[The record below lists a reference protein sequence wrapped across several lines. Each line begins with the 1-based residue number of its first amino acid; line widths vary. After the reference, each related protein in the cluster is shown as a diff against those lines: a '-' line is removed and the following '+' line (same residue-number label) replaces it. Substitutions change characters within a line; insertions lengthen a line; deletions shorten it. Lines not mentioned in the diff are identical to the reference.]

1 MTEQNLNIKSKS
13 YHPDAWEN
21 VYLLRGYDEGLKEDF
36 IRNLRVKISPSFPN
50 EIEVISF
57 DVREDFAS
65 QKVLEECCIPSL
77 FFGYKIVY
85 LKNFD
90 LAKKDERDKFADY
103 LKNPSESACLI
114 FDAGSLSKKDKF
126 IDLFGPNQIV
136 ECVIDSK
143 IGMVQWAQSYFNK
156 AGKEIS
162 TSALEAFLNSTGATV
177 LEMKSDADKL
187 VLYIGER
194 KSVQQ
199 EDITLLLSGESAHD
213 VFELTDAVSQR
224 NLRRTLMILHHLF
237 HQGKSSIE
245 LVGWL
250 SWHFRRVWMT
260 KSLLDRKISPFQISK
275 RVHIGQRYFS
285 DFAKNAAQIS
295 HEHLH
300 RIFQSLLSTDCAMK
314 SSFWDDRLLLETLSI
329 ELCA

>member
-1 MTEQNLNIKSKS
+1 MDSGDETILELGIDKS
-13 YHPDAWEN
+13 N
-21 VYLLRGYDEGLKEDF
+21 
-36 IRNLRVKISPSFPN
+36 PS
-50 EIEVISF
+50 IHTGS
-57 DVREDFAS
+57 R
-65 QKVLEECCIPSL
+65 LEENRTAIRL
-77 FFGYKIVY
+77 IK
-85 LKNFD
+85 
-90 LAKKDERDKFADY
+90 
-103 LKNPSESACLI
+103 ESGAHLHFSLI
-114 FDAGSLSKKDKF
+114 FGSPGESNDSCQRSLEF
-126 IDLFGPNQIV
+126 MHWAIDVLGTQLDTV
-136 ECVIDSK
+136 ESDIWWVNYGAPCSQVFEEYSY
-143 IGMVQWAQSYFNK
+143 AQELAIK

-162 TSALEAFLNSTGATV
+162 TSALEAFLDSTGATV

-187 VLYIGER
+187 VLYVGER

-260 KSLLDRKISPFQISK
+260 KSLLDKKISPFQISK

-314 SSFWDDRLLLETLSI
+314 SSFWDDRLLLETLSG